1 MTESET
7 EAEIMDRLE
16 SALRRI
22 AAAAHAPRRPAAAAN
37 GHNIDRDALV
47 HSLDALIARL
57 RTGLKP
63 ATAHHHI
70 PE

>member
-7 EAEIMDRLE
+7 EAEILERLE
-16 SALRRI
+16 VALRRI
-22 AAAAHAPRRPAAAAN
+22 AGAAHAPRRPAAAGPA
-37 GHNIDRDALV
+37 IDRDALTA
-47 HSLDALIARL
+47 SLDMLIARL
-57 RTGLKP
+57 RAGLRP